1 MLSMEDADQPTML
14 RLWIP
19 ATADSWAARFEEACS
34 LLERR
39 AELPQVAIRTG
50 YIASTDREEIVE
62 NRLAFLQDTLRDPF
76 RQVILSNGR
85 GIRYTRAGAPIDSGR
100 VLVKGNFM
108 TPNQSSF
115 DLSIYFPAVAWSV
128 REQLLAELGDTLQAH
143 SGELTPRRAE
153 LTFMDLFRLADWPA
167 QAPGRQRTEISL
179 RPLHELMQ
187 QLDVRIPAIKAA
199 AVGGVRESDLQ
210 PERLGWSNYWS
221 EATARWLGFPDPD
234 RDRELL
240 QRSQR
245 TAGGAWLVRTTHE
258 PLDLTRAEHV
268 RCVAELY
275 ERFPRLGI
283 RFHHSG

>member
-1 MLSMEDADQPTML
+1 MLPKEDAVQPTML

-19 ATADSWAARFEEACS
+19 ATHDSWAARFEQACS

-39 AELPQVAIRTG
+39 LELPQAPIRIG
-50 YIASTDREEIVE
+50 YIAATDREELIE
-62 NRLAFLQDTLRDPF
+62 NRPAFLQGTLRDPF
-76 RQVILSNGR
+76 RQVILANGR
-85 GIRYTRAGAPIDSGR
+85 GIRYTREGAPIDSGR

-108 TPNQSSF
+108 APHQSSF
-115 DLSIYFPAVAWSV
+115 DLAVYFPAVDWSV

-153 LTFMDLFRLADWPA
+153 ITFMDLFRLAAWSV
-167 QAPGRQRTEISL
+167 QVPGRAQIEASL
-179 RPLHELMQ
+179 RPLRELMQ
-187 QLDVRIPAIKAA
+187 QLDVRIPAIKSA

-221 EATARWLGFPDPD
+221 EATARWLGFPDQD
-234 RDRELL
+234 LDRELL
-240 QRSQR
+240 KRSRR
-245 TAGGAWLVRTTHE
+245 TASGAWLVRITDE

-268 RCVAELY
+268 RCVAALY

-283 RFHHSG
+283 RFHRGE

>member
-1 MLSMEDADQPTML
+1 MLPTEDANQPTMI

-19 ATADSWAARFEEACS
+19 ATADTWAARFEQACS

-39 AELPQVAIRTG
+39 PELPQVPIRTG
-50 YIASTDREEIVE
+50 YIAATDREEIIE
-62 NRLAFLQDTLRDPF
+62 NRPAFLQGTLRDPF

-85 GIRYTRAGAPIDSGR
+85 DIRYTREGAPIDSGK

-108 TPNQSSF
+108 APHQSSF
-115 DLSIYFPAVAWSV
+115 DLAVYFPAVAWSV
-128 REQLLAELGDTLQAH
+128 REQLLAELGDTLQAN

-153 LTFMDLFRLADWPA
+153 IAFMDLLRLVRWPA
-167 QAPGRQRTEISL
+167 QAPGRPQMEANL
-179 RPLHELMQ
+179 RPLRELMQ
-187 QLDVRIPAIKAA
+187 QLDVRIPPINSA

-210 PERLGWSNYWS
+210 PEQLGWSNYWS
-221 EATARWLGFPDPD
+221 EATARWLGFPDQD
-234 RDRELL
+234 LDCDLL

-245 TAGGAWLVRTTHE
+245 TRSGAWLVRTTQE

-268 RCVAELY
+268 RGVAALY

-283 RFHHSG
+283 RFHR